1 MCNVKMAQNG
11 IMSLEIMRLHLRIF
25 MGTLR
30 RMIYI
35 TDNIG
40 IERLNLKGKTNIIA
54 HRAGPDFLSKVQ
66 EHKVT

>member
-1 MCNVKMAQNG
+1 
-11 IMSLEIMRLHLRIF
+11 

-35 TDNIG
+35 TDSIG

-54 HRAGPDFLSKVQ
+54 HRAGPDFFLSKVQ
-66 EHKVT
+66 EHTESGKVTWGHVLNAVI